1 MSIHPRILPSLA
13 LLFAIGIFFAYVR
26 PTWSGSIAA
35 TRAAIASDDQAL
47 IAAQKYI
54 AQQNQLASAR
64 DAIDPKDLEALTTF
78 LPDSVDNVRLIL
90 DLNALAARSGISV
103 MNIDVTAN
111 STLGTKNAPVTPLSS
126 VGSIDISLSASGTFM
141 AFQAFLRGVEKSA
154 RLLDIRD
161 IVVKGSDTNI
171 YEYQMTLRLYWLR

>member
-1 MSIHPRILPSLA
+1 MSDRRGAARSPRH
-13 LLFAIGIFFAYVR
+13 VR
-26 PTWSGSIAA
+26 LSRP
-35 TRAAIASDDQAL
+35 DDQAL

-126 VGSIDISLSASGTFM
+126 VGSIDISLRRAVPSWPFKHS
-141 AFQAFLRGVEKSA
+141 
-154 RLLDIRD
+154 
-161 IVVKGSDTNI
+161 
-171 YEYQMTLRLYWLR
+171 